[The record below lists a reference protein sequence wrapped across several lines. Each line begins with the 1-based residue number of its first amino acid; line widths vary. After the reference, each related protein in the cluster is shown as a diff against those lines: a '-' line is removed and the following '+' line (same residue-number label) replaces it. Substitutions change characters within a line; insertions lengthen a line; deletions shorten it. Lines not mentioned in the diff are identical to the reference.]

1 MPCPAESTDSVKVP
15 IQIPGPVQAQAQ
27 AQAQAVRIDK
37 WLWSVRLYKTRSN
50 AAEACR
56 CGHVRIDGHPVKAS
70 RDVRPGDIIQAK
82 TGLIQR
88 TVRVLTALESRVGA
102 AKVPLHMED
111 LTPPE
116 ELQRLKE
123 ASLHPAWRPPG
134 SGRPTKK
141 ERRLLD
147 EFLAP

>member
-1 MPCPAESTDSVKVP
+1 MTRWPGRAIASTVQSPAEIPVP
-15 IQIPGPVQAQAQ
+15 AK
-27 AQAQAVRIDK
+27 AVRIDK

-56 CGHVRIDGHPVKAS
+56 CGHVRIDDHPVKAS
-70 RDVRPGDIIQAK
+70 RDVRPGDVILAK

-88 TVRVLTALESRVGA
+88 TVRVLAVLENRVGA
-102 AKVPLHMED
+102 DKVPGFMED

-134 SGRPTKK
+134 AGRPTKK

-147 EFLAP
+147 AFLDP